1 MERVVLADNYN
12 KIEGHYSSKGNQWKW
27 TDGEWW
33 YKADQLGYETLSETV
48 ISHILK
54 HSTIEEQVI
63 YEPVILSYKGKE
75 LQGCRSRNFLQDTE
89 ELVTLEKLFR
99 QYMGMSLSKELS
111 YFSEVKKRIS
121 YTVDHVENYTGLKDF
136 GVYLTKILEMDAFF
150 LNEDRHT
157 NNIAVI
163 YDLQTKEYR
172 FCPYFDMGLSLYA
185 DMKQDF
191 PPEKSLDD
199 CHSAIVAKPFSRDFD
214 EQMDAANELYGSY
227 LKFTLSKNDM
237 VKEVDK
243 WELPYEECVL
253 KRVRT
258 LLRDQADKYR
268 YMMKE

>member
-1 MERVVLADNYN
+1 MERIILADDHI

-27 TDGEWW
+27 TDGTWW

-48 ISHILK
+48 ISHILQ

-63 YEPVILSYKGKE
+63 YEPVVLYYKGKE
-75 LQGCRSRNFLQDTE
+75 QLGCKSRNFLQETE

-111 YFSEVKKRIS
+111 YFSDVKKRIS

-163 YDLQTKEYR
+163 YDLKTKEYR
-172 FCPYFDMGLSLYA
+172 FCPYFDMGLSFYA
-185 DMKQDF
+185 DTKQDF
-191 PPEKSLDD
+191 PLEKSLED
-199 CHSAIVAKPFSRDFD
+199 CHKAIVAKPFSRDFD
-214 EQMDAANELYGSY
+214 EQLDAANELYGSY
-227 LKFTLSKNDM
+227 LQFFVSKNGM

-243 WELPYEECVL
+243 WELPYEERIL
-253 KRVRT
+253 ERVRT

-268 YMMKE
+268 DMLQ